1 MSAWNSYSDPRLH
14 HPGASPASMPG
25 NATPSYNPGI
35 GSPAQHLY
43 LPSPHNNPYLGTPN
57 PYLGTPNPHAML
69 SPAGASY
76 PYPAYNPAA
85 SPYGYMSQAVPVQ
98 MVHIPMY
105 VEEYNGDNP
114 WELFFQLRDDNN
126 LDPYWVDWAQTELN
140 KGTIPEW
147 AQREFAKGTGAGGFG
162 ASATA
167 EGAAGRDTLPPSI
180 GKGPRTYRPPN
191 TSKAAG
197 PSGSGPR
204 SLPPRPP
211 GTTKAGPSS
220 SARPRDRDRHG
231 KPEKEK
237 RISISDANAIPVFP
251 KNPPPDPPNGV
262 QGMDSPTTPATITA
276 TTIIPPGHASSS
288 NPTSTL
294 NTNLNST
301 SNSNSTPAPMISL
314 SRMREAKAQEYTRAL
329 KENRPLNLKNVTQTT
344 ATVATN
350 TGEDEVTVFPGSS
363 TLVEGDGGG
372 PMEDVDMAMP
382 ASTSAPT
389 PLLEAASGVDPSRS
403 GAGLDSG
410 MRLNDDEITVYRLGQ
425 RGISNE

>member
-1 MSAWNSYSDPRLH
+1 
-14 HPGASPASMPG
+14 
-25 NATPSYNPGI
+25 
-35 GSPAQHLY
+35 
-43 LPSPHNNPYLGTPN
+43 
-57 PYLGTPNPHAML
+57 
-69 SPAGASY
+69 
-76 PYPAYNPAA
+76 
-85 SPYGYMSQAVPVQ
+85 

-126 LDPYWVDWAQTELN
+126 LDAYWLDWAQTELN

-147 AQREFAKGTGAGGFG
+147 AQREYAKGTGAGGFG
-162 ASATA
+162 AGAGA
-167 EGAAGRDTLPPSI
+167 GGAAGRDTLPPSI
-180 GKGPRTYRPPN
+180 GRGPRTYKPSN
-191 TSKAAG
+191 TSNAAG
-197 PSGSGPR
+197 PSGSGSR

-237 RISISDANAIPVFP
+237 RISISDANAVPVPP
-251 KNPPPDPPNGV
+251 KHPPPDPPSGIQGV
-262 QGMDSPTTPATITA
+262 DSPTTPATITA
-276 TTIIPPGHASSS
+276 TTAIPPGHVSSS
-288 NPTSTL
+288 SSPSTLNNNISPTSTP
-294 NTNLNST
+294 NPT
-301 SNSNSTPAPMISL
+301 PMISL

-350 TGEDEVTVFPGSS
+350 NDGDEVTVFPGSS

-372 PMEDVDMAMP
+372 PMEDVDMAVS
-382 ASTSAPT
+382 ASTSTHT
-389 PLLEAASGVDPSRS
+389 PVLEVASGMDPSRS